1 MSTATI
7 IGAEEAEV
15 RAAEIAAKIAEL
27 DRFLVEFPALSDA
40 AIRDE
45 VRGGR
50 AGKAKKLEERK
61 VVAESELPRLRSRL
75 LAFQEITAEH
85 QAEAAEVRREAA
97 RVQGDEIDA
106 EEREALHEI
115 VARFRDFRVAVAGW
129 MEVQSRRQNFQ
140 LANAVDLPG
149 YPESAL
155 DAIDMTGTPRTVRQV
170 FERVYT
176 ADVEPESV
184 GSPRQLQ
191 GWQEFV

>member
-1 MSTATI
+1 MTTATI
-7 IGAEEAEV
+7 SADEAEAK
-15 RAAEIAAKIAEL
+15 AAEIAAKIAEL
-27 DRFLVEFPALSDA
+27 DELLVQFPALLDTA
-40 AIRDE
+40 TREE
-45 VRGGR
+45 VRNR
-50 AGKAKKLEERK
+50 KVGKVKRLQERK

-85 QAEAAEVRREAA
+85 QAEAAELRREAA

-115 VARFRDFRVAVAGW
+115 VARFRDFRVAVASW
-129 MEVQSRRQNFQ
+129 MTIQSRRQGFR

-155 DAIDMTGTPRTVRQV
+155 DAIDMTGTPRTESQV

-176 ADVEPESV
+176 AVVEPESV

-191 GWQEFV
+191 GRQEFV

>member
-7 IGAEEAEV
+7 SADEAE
-15 RAAEIAAKIAEL
+15 AKTAEIAAKIAEL
-27 DRFLVEFPALSDA
+27 DRFLVEFPALRDS

-45 VRGGR
+45 VRSGR
-50 AGKAKKLEERK
+50 AGKAKKIEERK

-85 QAEAAEVRREAA
+85 QAEAAEARRAEL
-97 RVQGDEIDA
+97 RKQGDEIDA

-115 VARFRDFRVAVAGW
+115 VARFRDFRVAVADW
-129 MEVQSRRQNFQ
+129 MTIQSRRQGFR

-155 DAIDMTGTPRTVRQV
+155 DAIDTTGTPRTVRQV